1 MAGHSKWANIRHRK
15 GAQDEKRGKIFT
27 KIIKEITIS
36 ARIGGG
42 EVESNPRLRK
52 AVANAKSNNMPADKI
67 TRAIKKGTGEL
78 EGVNYEEV
86 SYEGYGPGGGAIMME
101 IITDNRNRTVADIRH
116 LLTKHGGNLGENGS
130 VSWMFDKK
138 GQIIIEKKPDNDDII
153 FEAAI
158 QHGADDFSV
167 DENFYAVTTDQ
178 TVIMEVRDGL
188 EDEGFTIRSS
198 EIEMIPKTLQKV
210 NGQDAQNA
218 LKLLEALDDH
228 DDINHVYSNFDFDEN
243 IINQD

>member
-15 GAQDEKRGKIFT
+15 GAQDAKRGKIFT

-67 TRAIKKGTGEL
+67 ARAIKKGTGEL

-138 GQIIIEKKPDNDDII
+138 GQIQVGIEAGEEEIIL
-153 FEAAI
+153 EAALEC
-158 QHGADDFSV
+158 GADDFEVEEDMYLIS
-167 DENFYAVTTDQ
+167 TDPAELMQ
-178 TVIMEVRDGL
+178 VKDQLESKGYEINSAEV
-188 EDEGFTIRSS
+188 
-198 EIEMIPKTLQKV
+198 EMVPKNLQKV
-210 NGQDAQNA
+210 EKKDVDRVLNLMNE
-218 LKLLEALDDH
+218 LEDNE
-228 DDINHVYSNFDFDEN
+228 DIKSVFANFDIDEAD
-243 IINQD
+243 IPSS

>member
-15 GAQDEKRGKIFT
+15 GAQDAKRGKIFT
-27 KIIKEITIS
+27 KIIKEITVS
-36 ARIGGG
+36 SRIGGG

-78 EGVNYEEV
+78 EGANYEEV
-86 SYEGYGPGGGAIMME
+86 SYEGYGPGSGAIMME

-153 FEAAI
+153 FESAI
-158 QHGADDFSV
+158 QHGANDFSV
-167 DENFYAVTTDQ
+167 EENFYAVITAQ

-210 NGQDAQNA
+210 NDQDSQNA